1 MFLVNLKKFIKYFA
15 NNKKKE
21 LFAYIIM
28 SYFASILE
36 VFGVAIVYPFILIL
50 LKPDFYYKLPIHI
63 SPIWLG
69 IGIFLIFVFK
79 NIYMVWCIK
88 YQAKLVKEIETDI
101 MKQFFNFFLF
111 SSYQITYT
119 IPRAYKERVLTVIT
133 LESVN
138 NFFVRV
144 LNLNI
149 NAAIVVSILLLLF
162 VKFPIPA
169 IVTSVFAAFI
179 IVIQNQKNKKSLKLS
194 SEKLWAEQKYYDEL
208 KAAIMPN
215 LKLIKITGNE
225 TDIDNAI
232 NSTLDKLK
240 IVQADFFA
248 KNSYQPYVLEPLVIL
263 LLFIMLGVIYLTE
276 PNDTNILIASFAI
289 VASAIFRILP
299 ALARIQTSLNG
310 ILLGRKYVK
319 ELIEFYE
326 KFNINNFSK
335 YSFDKNI
342 EFNQS
347 IRLENVSFGYI
358 ANKKILKNIS
368 LEIEKKSF
376 IGVIGE
382 SGAGKTTLIDII
394 SGLLPITEGNIL
406 IDGKCTD
413 NYEQI
418 RNLIGYVPQEPVFFN
433 SSFRENIAFG
443 ASKIDDDRV
452 INVLQQASIYEY
464 IEKNF
469 SQGIYASP
477 MVDTVGLSLGQKQ
490 RLSIARALYKNPQ
503 ILILDEATSA
513 LDLKTEEDICN
524 ELNKL
529 KSNITIIAV
538 AHRLSTLKNCDKII
552 YLKDGKINAIGNFYE
567 LEKNNAEFQEL
578 IKIQKLNS
586 N

>member
-21 LFAYIIM
+21 LFAYTVM
-28 SYFASILE
+28 SYFASVLE

-50 LKPDFYYKLPIHI
+50 LKPDFYYKLPVNI

-69 IGIFLIFVFK
+69 FGIFLIFILK
-79 NIYMVWCIK
+79 NIYMILCIK

-101 MKQFFNFFLF
+101 MKQFFNFFLY
-111 SSYQITYT
+111 SSYQATST
-119 IPRAYKERVLTVIT
+119 IPRGYKERALTVLT

-149 NAAIVVSILLLLF
+149 NAAIVLSILLLLF
-162 VKFPIPA
+162 IKFPIPA
-169 IVTSVFAAFI
+169 IITSVFAVFI
-179 IVIQNQKNKKSLKLS
+179 IFFQNQKNKKSLKS
-194 SEKLWAEQKYYDEL
+194 TSEKLWAEQKYYDEL

-225 TDIDNAI
+225 IDIDNTI

-248 KNSYQPYVLEPLVIL
+248 KNSYQPYILEPLVIL
-263 LLFIMLGVIYLTE
+263 LLFIMIGVIYLTE

-299 ALARIQTSLNG
+299 ALARIQSSLNG

-326 KFNINNFSK
+326 KFNINNFSNNNIN
-335 YSFDKNI
+335 KNI
-342 EFNQS
+342 EFKKN
-347 IRLENVSFGYI
+347 ITLKNVSFQYI
-358 ANKKILKNIS
+358 ANKPILKNIT
-368 LEIEKKSF
+368 LEIEKNSF
-376 IGVIGE
+376 IGIIGE

-394 SGLLPITEGNIL
+394 SGLLPITEGEIL
-406 IDGKCTD
+406 IDGNTAN

-443 ASKIDDDRV
+443 ASNIDDKRV
-452 INVLQQASIYEY
+452 INVLRQASIYDY

-469 SQGIYASP
+469 SEGIYASP
-477 MVDTVGLSLGQKQ
+477 MIDTVGLSLGQKQ

-552 YLKDGKINAIGNFYE
+552 YLKDGKINAIGNFDQ
-567 LEKNNAEFQEL
+567 LEKNSADFREL
-578 IKIQKLNS
+578 IHIQKLNT